1 MEERLKKTIARR
13 VKNGCVASLAA
24 EVIMP
29 SGTVRVVT
37 RACAV
42 DGGLLPPSGGPKIAK
57 GAVEPSV
64 LVRSGRAGTAQF
76 GMRNNSGGWGKTSDI
91 QDHGE
96 QPVDNYRIYFSF
108 NSNIVWCLQTSSG
121 FEVLEGSSRLVGVG
135 SLRLPEGRRWTTGLL
150 ELAKAGS
157 FSLIWVCR
165 SNSKVRTASDPSRA
179 RWRLAFILSQTEA
192 GLYRFCISRRN

>member
-13 VKNGCVASLAA
+13 VKNGCFASLAA

-64 LVRSGRAGTAQF
+64 LVRSGRAGTHNLGCGIIAVGGVRRVTF
-76 GMRNNSGGWGKTSDI
+76 KITVNS
-91 QDHGE
+91 
-96 QPVDNYRIYFSF
+96 
-108 NSNIVWCLQTSSG
+108 
-121 FEVLEGSSRLVGVG
+121 
-135 SLRLPEGRRWTTGLL
+135 
-150 ELAKAGS
+150 
-157 FSLIWVCR
+157 R
-165 SNSKVRTASDPSRA
+165 SIIIE
-179 RWRLAFILSQTEA
+179 FILVSTV
-192 GLYRFCISRRN
+192 I